1 MLAFWSLLAAAA
13 AGDCGRA
20 AECAPDHVSLLTLRS
35 TVSYRAAVEM
45 WTLISQIRAMARS
58 AVEQEIEIAE
68 WSAEN
73 TGLKRAVLEI
83 QSDATVTQAATAY
96 PAAKEGPTAVPG
108 INEMKTDF
116 EMEQRE
122 PLTAK
127 PEPTQKESVEHAEW
141 ITSLKEARDAS
152 RHLENTSEL
161 SKFIQ
166 AQEESN
172 EACHAKELEAKR
184 TLDGIASKV
193 LMLSDEVEG
202 QESVVEAQ
210 AQMVKD
216 MLSRG
221 ARSAESKKAEHH
233 DCNVKYN
240 ETWDDLQ
247 RYRNEII
254 ELHNIANPKL
264 RSKIAHGGL
273 DHHIDYAE
281 EAEAH
286 AENVRNFFMGEY
298 QTEDWEGGVNVS
310 AVRQEHSDF
319 EDDERYQYRK
329 HGQYAEH
336 GYSKPRRYG
345 AGNAEGRY
353 SRGGGRYALLE
364 VGEDSTRPNDQG
376 QKTSDELKKPPSFV
390 STAACE
396 HLKEFFARGE
406 PNYITKEKFSELDC
420 HAQREALQ
428 KTFSEAYLNLITMVE
443 TGEEAAEEEKAN
455 CYGIAYDKDDNNQ
468 MGYQAKIN
476 KASAWIQASKDTL
489 TTILPILENAK
500 KEFEMLEQHIDRLK
514 RTCVVD
520 DDVTD
525 HLLRV
530 RKLIRSLDNCPGRN
544 DFKLVIPGK
553 DQLAPSNS
561 TF

>member
-1 MLAFWSLLAAAA
+1 
-13 AGDCGRA
+13 
-20 AECAPDHVSLLTLRS
+20 
-35 TVSYRAAVEM
+35 
-45 WTLISQIRAMARS
+45 
-58 AVEQEIEIAE
+58 VEQEFEIAE
-68 WSAEN
+68 WSSEN

-83 QSDATVTQAATAY
+83 QSDGTVTQAATAE
-96 PAAKEGPTAVPG
+96 PAASGGPTVIPG
-108 INEMKTDF
+108 INEMDADF
-116 EMEQRE
+116 EMKQRD
-122 PLTAK
+122 PLSIHAAAEVSRRTAK

-141 ITSLKEARDAS
+141 VTSLKEARDAS

-233 DCNVKYN
+233 DCNVQYN

-298 QTEDWEGGVNVS
+298 QTDEWEGDVNVS

-319 EDDERYQYRK
+319 EDDERYQYKK

-336 GYSKPRRYG
+336 GSSKPRRYG
-345 AGNAEGRY
+345 AGKTAGRY
-353 SRGGGRYALLE
+353 SESGGRYALLE
-364 VGEDSTRPNDQG
+364 VSEHSTQIHDQG
-376 QKTSDELKKPPSFV
+376 QTPSDSELKKPPSFV
-390 STAACE
+390 SAAACE

-455 CYGIAYDKDDNNQ
+455 CYGVAYDKDDSNQ

-476 KASAWIQASKDTL
+476 KASAWIQAAKDTL

-525 HLLRV
+525 HLLKV

-544 DFKLVIPGK
+544 DFKLVIP
-553 DQLAPSNS
+553 APSNS